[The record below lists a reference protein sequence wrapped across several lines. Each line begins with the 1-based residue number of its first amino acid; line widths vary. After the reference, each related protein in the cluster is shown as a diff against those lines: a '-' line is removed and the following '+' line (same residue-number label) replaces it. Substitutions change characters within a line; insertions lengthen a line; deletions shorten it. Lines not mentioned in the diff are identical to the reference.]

1 MRVSID
7 IVEEYKTTVLGDY
20 RQEKERNE
28 KKDTPG
34 WIGTSTQG
42 TLQLDTPT
50 GAAAAP
56 RTVGSSDAAR
66 PRPPGEEEEKGWPRS
81 RRPREPHGLP
91 AAGSSGGA
99 ATGRG
104 REGRRRRWGASAR
117 AAQRGGD
124 AGDLAHKVNMNKHK
138 RCNQISCSET
148 PKNHHIQANTKG

>member
-7 IVEEYKTTVLGDY
+7 IVEEYNTTVLGDY

-34 WIGTSTQG
+34 WIGTSTRG
-42 TLQLDTPT
+42 TLQLDTPA

-91 AAGSSGGA
+91 VAGSSGGA